1 MPVMNKYDL
10 MSDVIPPLDSSQM
23 AMRGYAKGG
32 NIGKLI
38 NFLIGPLEE
47 SDWLKGIQDL
57 IQEKG
62 GVMKQYLEDFYDQK
76 YMWAKHEEMQ
86 KKIQEDPRQTGGG
99 FYHPLNVKKE
109 MFWDPE
115 AIQKTK

>member
-57 IQEKG
+57 I
-62 GVMKQYLEDFYDQK
+62 LERLQ
-76 YMWAKHEEMQ
+76 
-86 KKIQEDPRQTGGG
+86 I
-99 FYHPLNVKKE
+99 
-109 MFWDPE
+109 
-115 AIQKTK
+115 